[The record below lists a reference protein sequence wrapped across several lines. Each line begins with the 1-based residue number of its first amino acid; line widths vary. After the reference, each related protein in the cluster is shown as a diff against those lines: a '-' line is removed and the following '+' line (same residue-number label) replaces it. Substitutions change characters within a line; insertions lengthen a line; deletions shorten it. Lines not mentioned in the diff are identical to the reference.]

1 MFCMPCFTGNTDQPA
16 DKQNIGKPG
25 LFSITVLVLPEFL
38 VLMLSTVYSHT
49 EFPAH

>member
-1 MFCMPCFTGNTDQPA
+1 MTKILTCFTGNTDQPA

-25 LFSITVLVLPEFL
+25 LFSITVLVLPE

-49 EFPAH
+49 EFLAH